1 MLQIRVS
8 YDNQA
13 EVEAF
18 LQMLPPAAIG
28 RKKPQSRSDH
38 YQRVYV
44 ELYPFLA
51 SDLVKENAEKPSK

>member
-8 YDNQA
+8 YDNAA

-28 RKKPQSRSDH
+28 RKKPQSRSGH
-38 YQRVYV
+38 YQRVFV

-51 SDLVKENAEKPSK
+51 SDLGKENTKKPSK